1 MQRRSIETDVTASR
15 RFRSRDGLCLT
26 KHYKPCSD
34 LFNVH
39 FIGNISIRYSTKIL
53 TASYLTPNFF
63 LPSD

>member
-1 MQRRSIETDVTASR
+1 MW
-15 RFRSRDGLCLT
+15 
-26 KHYKPCSD
+26 KWYD

-39 FIGNISIRYSTKIL
+39 FIRNISIRYSTKIL

>member
-1 MQRRSIETDVTASR
+1 MAFPTAI
-15 RFRSRDGLCLT
+15 GLCLT

-39 FIGNISIRYSTKIL
+39 FIGNTSIRYSTKIL

-63 LPSD
+63 LSSD